1 MVAILDRNYGYGK
14 WGNPVKVRRMKK
26 MNDSERRAF
35 VKKLWH
41 EDPIKYNEWK
51 EEFCIRL
58 NRLPDFFGSRD
69 NPIPI
74 DESKL

>member
-35 VKKLWH
+35 VKKLWQCILSLTIRKM
-41 EDPIKYNEWK
+41 ELIIFLTLIRR
-51 EEFCIRL
+51 FCFSSSVRGVL
-58 NRLPDFFGSRD
+58 
-69 NPIPI
+69 
-74 DESKL
+74 